1 MQAALDIVGKQVD
14 CHSIAAALRYDKVGI
29 ALRRLYILAMHRFEY
44 ILIAV
49 DHYLG
54 RTASLYAV
62 AGDNTDKTVV
72 RPSTKTLISSILRI
86 VGSVSTN
93 MPSTITTSDG
103 FTSTVSSWR
112 SAGKIR
118 ICGTDVLRLEQLQV
132 LYKK

>member
-1 MQAALDIVGKQVD
+1 MIKGR
-14 CHSIAAALRYDKVGI
+14 HM

-72 RPSTKTLISSILRI
+72 RVASTK
-86 VGSVSTN
+86 
-93 MPSTITTSDG
+93 P
-103 FTSTVSSWR
+103 
-112 SAGKIR
+112 
-118 ICGTDVLRLEQLQV
+118 
-132 LYKK
+132 